1 MNNKMMLN
9 LKEEYEQ
16 IEIPPELYNSIQI
29 GINRGREKMNARI
42 KTVNTAMKICA
53 SFIIALALF
62 TGSINVSPAFA
73 DALRGIPI
81 VGRLVKILQFTEGK
95 SNGGK
100 ITDGTDISNID
111 LIEEDGYEN
120 LIINFSQDDE
130 LQVDVGA
137 FKVKYEENP
146 YTMSF
151 EIGGARRISAKENF
165 KKILESKYVKDV
177 YTIITLDDSL
187 IRFVIE
193 FKVPVKYEVKE
204 MKEPASI
211 VISLKEDK
219 QFMGKNMYSLRTNS
233 YPYGESLGIL
243 EEKFSAIS
251 PTRILK
257 DAEGMYFVELQLFET
272 KEEALSKLDEISK
285 MNYAP
290 IFIEERF
297 GAEDPKSYPTEVES
311 DTNNESINKSSGDL
325 SGKVNVVERTSVYP
339 VSIKENEEVYYGN
352 IEILGK
358 GLNLYGEDI
367 KAGAKY
373 YFQYEDITLT
383 KLLGEA
389 SYKLKIETNNRVIIA
404 SGVFSDFF
412 GELEKFTQIKE

>member
-29 GINRGREKMNARI
+29 GIDRGREKMNAKN

-95 SNGGK
+95 SDGGK

-187 IRFVIE
+187 IRFVIG

-219 QFMGKNMYSLRTNS
+219 QFTEKNMYSLRTNS
-233 YPYGESLGIL
+233 YPYGEPLGIL

-251 PTRILK
+251 STRILK

-297 GAEDPKSYPTEVES
+297 GAEDPKSYPIEVES

-389 SYKLKIETNNRVIIA
+389 SYKLKIEANNRVIIA